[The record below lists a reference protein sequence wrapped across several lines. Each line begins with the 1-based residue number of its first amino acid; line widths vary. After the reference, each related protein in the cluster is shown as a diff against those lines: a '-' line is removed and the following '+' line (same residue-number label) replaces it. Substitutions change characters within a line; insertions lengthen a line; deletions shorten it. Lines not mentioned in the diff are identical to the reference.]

1 MNDKAIDEF
10 SNIIIKSE
18 DVINTIKQY
27 KQMLKCLIDICKSTK
42 TAVISKSTV

>member
-10 SNIIIKSE
+10 WNMIIKSE

-27 KQMLKCLIDICKSTK
+27 KQMLKWLIDIFKSTK
-42 TAVISKSTV
+42 TVVISKSTV